1 MAKYT
6 QKNYL
11 SLKLLISTW
20 AVSSMATLVFTAVQ
34 IYSDFQKEYL
44 KLTGNFEIVEKSY
57 LQSIA
62 EHLWSYDSRLIE
74 IQLDGLKRI
83 SGISYLH
90 LRDSTRDIYVAGT
103 SHRTEQN
110 HRTFKIYHSESKE
123 FLGTLDVEVD
133 IESLKMKYLEELFW
147 IFINQAAK
155 TLIVVFILYFIFN
168 RLVVKHLVKISSFLS
183 KPDIEKDEKLT
194 IDRKN
199 SDVPDELDV
208 LVDSINAYR
217 AESHEKISSLA
228 NLTSGIAHEIRNPLN
243 FVMNFSE
250 VLKDSVNELSKAR
263 NQEQVSQ
270 IATELASVSD
280 AIIKHSSRID
290 QIVKTMQFLA
300 TTPSTAYGVVDI
312 EQLIH
317 ESIKNIRGKYEES
330 ILKDR
335 LQVDLDLQD
344 IKFRAHK
351 KQLLVAVDNIL
362 DNSFY
367 SLKKKCERQGPD
379 FKPIV
384 RIRSE
389 VTRDKIRIS
398 FWDNGSGIDI
408 STLDKIFDPFFT
420 TKPTGEGAGL
430 GLTISYEVIKRHGGL
445 LKLSDTVRNEYAHFV
460 IEFPIESKL
469 NLRES

>member
-1 MAKYT
+1 MANYS
-6 QKNYL
+6 QRNYL

-20 AVSSMATLVFTAVQ
+20 AISSMATLIFTAVQ
-34 IYSDFQKEYL
+34 IYSDFQKEYV
-44 KLTGNFEIVEKSY
+44 KLTGTFDIIEKSY
-57 LQSIA
+57 LQSLA

-90 LRDSTRDIYVAGT
+90 LRDSSRDIYISG
-103 SHRTEQN
+103 SSQRTEHN
-110 HRTFKIYHSESKE
+110 HRTFKIYHGESKE
-123 FLGTLDVEVD
+123 FLGTLDAEVD

-168 RLVVKHLVKISSFLS
+168 RLVVKHLVKISSYLS
-183 KPDIEKDEKLT
+183 KPDVEKEDKLT
-194 IDRKN
+194 IDRKP
-199 SDVPDELDV
+199 SEVPDELDV
-208 LVDSINAYR
+208 LVDSINSYR
-217 AESHEKISSLA
+217 LESQEKISSLA

-243 FVMNFSE
+243 FVLNFSE
-250 VLKDSVNELSKAR
+250 VLKESVNELSKAR
-263 NQEQVSQ
+263 NEEQVNQ
-270 IATELASVSD
+270 IASELASVSD

-300 TTPSTAYGVVDI
+300 TAPSAAYGVVDI
-312 EQLIH
+312 EQLIQ
-317 ESIKNIRGKYEES
+317 ESIRNIRGKYEES
-330 ILKDR
+330 VLKNR
-335 LQVDLDLQD
+335 LQVDLDLQE

-367 SLKKKCERQGPD
+367 SLKKKCEKLDND
-379 FKPIV
+379 FKPIL

-389 VTRDKIRIS
+389 VTKEKIRIS
-398 FWDNGSGIDI
+398 FWDNGSGIDF

-430 GLTISYEVIKRHGGL
+430 GLTISYEVIKRHGGT

-460 IEFPIESKL
+460 VEFPIEAKL
-469 NLRES
+469 TTR